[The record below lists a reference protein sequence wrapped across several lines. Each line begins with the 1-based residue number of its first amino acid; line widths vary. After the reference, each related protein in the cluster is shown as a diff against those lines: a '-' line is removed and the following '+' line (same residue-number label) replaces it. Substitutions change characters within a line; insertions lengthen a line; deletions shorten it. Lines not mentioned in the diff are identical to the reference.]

1 MERLT
6 SPNINVDPDTDRF
19 LHAVIGG
26 KEIDWKQCRDS
37 TLNVLINGPTSNGF
51 GKDIFRKMARD
62 LYGRLKA
69 YEDTGLEP
77 EAVETVKLAL
87 AAKHMVDLETLNN
100 TPISRLVELAEAD
113 KDGCVVIL
121 PCKVGDTVWFKTYK
135 NNARDCIGVQPHEV
149 TRISASIIVPG
160 EIVDIGIPV
169 DQIGVRV
176 FLSET
181 EAVAADAKPPAGN
194 SILEV

>member
-26 KEIDWKQCRDS
+26 KEIDWKQSRDS

-69 YEDTGLEP
+69 YEDIAELCGGF
-77 EAVETVKLAL
+77 
-87 AAKHMVDLETLNN
+87 DR
-100 TPISRLVELAEAD
+100 IRELAEAD
-113 KDGCVVIL
+113 KDGRCVVL
-121 PCKVGDTVWFKTYK
+121 PCKVGERWEDEDSRAVRITAVIVSIEPFGTNINIYFDYED
-135 NNARDCIGVQPHEV
+135 ATPDDAGSDCV
-149 TRISASIIVPG
+149 TNWDYFSRHYTCIEA
-160 EIVDIGIPV
+160 E
-169 DQIGVRV
+169 R
-176 FLSET
+176 ET
-181 EAVAADAKPPAGN
+181 EGAT
-194 SILEV
+194 E